1 MATRGGAFYS
11 ASGTTSPLLLL
22 IYSTLARNRATY
34 KPLSGNLN
42 QLNQVSGTS
51 SAEEEEEE
59 DVVPDGGAV
68 YVSGGALHTGLCVLD
83 DNQAANRGG
92 AMYLQDGCSLV
103 GARATWGSCRLPACL
118 PGADRSL

>member
-51 SAEEEEEE
+51 SAEEEEE

-103 GARATWGSCRLPACL
+103 GARDSCGRCLPAW
-118 PGADRSL
+118 G